1 MGCTV
6 LEFLLAADLLTA
18 SQLRS
23 EGIPLVIFDLLN
35 LIVYPNLYGR
45 SGAHIAKAVKSDLSF
60 TGGVDD
66 AVGTLRARATTDL
79 RPIHSRV
86 LRLTID
92 VPLKPPQTPS

>member
-35 LIVYPNLYGR
+35 LIVYPNLYRR
-45 SGAHIAKAVKSDLSF
+45 SGAHIAKAVISDLSF
-60 TGGVDD
+60 TGGAVD
-66 AVGTLRARATTDL
+66 AVGTLLDVTPGDHTSNR
-79 RPIHSRV
+79 SRSA
-86 LRLTID
+86 D
-92 VPLKPPQTPS
+92 FDHCSSKPS